1 MTASDGPGD
10 ALEDRLRALA
20 AEVEAEGIPPH
31 LEALAHRLATALAA
45 QRDPAERDDTER
57 PLARG

>member
-1 MTASDGPGD
+1 MTASERPGD

-20 AEVEAEGIPPH
+20 AQVEAEGIPPH
-31 LEALAHRLATALAA
+31 LAALAQRLAAALAA
-45 QRDPAERDDTER
+45 RPDPEPEAAER